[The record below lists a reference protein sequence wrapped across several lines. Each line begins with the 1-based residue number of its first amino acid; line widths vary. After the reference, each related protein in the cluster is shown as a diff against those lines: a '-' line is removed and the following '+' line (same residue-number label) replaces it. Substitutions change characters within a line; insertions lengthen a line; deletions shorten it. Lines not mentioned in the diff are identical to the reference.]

1 MNLLLL
7 SVGAILVA
15 LGIVLIYDA
24 RIIANKKAK
33 CLYLIDISS
42 KEELAKDLSKSA
54 NVIYLDCLS
63 KVDFNINNKI
73 VLINCAGKEGG
84 DDKTIVDVLKQ
95 LRNLDNIFVDLR
107 PQLDIE
113 IVNIAKQQGW
123 NAYTGF
129 GMNSRNDYVLL
140 QKIQDITGFN
150 IPSFEQ
156 FAKLVKDAS

>member
-1 MNLLLL
+1 M
-7 SVGAILVA
+7 
-15 LGIVLIYDA
+15 
-24 RIIANKKAK
+24 
-33 CLYLIDISS
+33 
-42 KEELAKDLSKSA
+42 AKDLSKSA
-54 NVIYLDCLS
+54 NVFYLDCLS

-140 QKIQDITGFN
+140 QKIQDITGIN